1 MKTHLLIR
9 VLFVLSL
16 SSGAFGLILQSRAD
30 DQEKPFW
37 SFRPVMARTPPAV
50 HDQAWGQSPIDQFIL
65 AELEKRGLSPA
76 PAADRRTLLRRATF
90 DLIGLPPT
98 PGEIEAFV
106 ADQSPDAFARVV
118 DRLLA
123 SPQYGERWGRH
134 WLDVVRYADA
144 RDLIQLPA
152 ESDFREAWRY
162 RDWVVQAFNRDLPYD
177 QFVMQQVAGDLMQPG
192 DKTRIDADALV
203 ATGLLAIADFVPGDN
218 DKQQM
223 IADYVNDQVDV
234 VGRAFLGLTVAC
246 ARCHNH
252 KFDPISIEDYYSLA
266 GIFFSTRLIPGP
278 VKGNTPLVRVP
289 LLSPVEISSIQTEQ
303 ARDKVRIAEL
313 SQNVNLLAQHEY
325 QMYLERQIEVE
336 ASRYLTEAWEFAHPG
351 TGCTK
356 PTSAEFAKAKGLDA
370 TALTRWNAYFEE
382 QNPHPALTG
391 LRNATDKSTAQLRST
406 ELAEALKSIG
416 KEQRELQA
424 RDMVAKTLVEAEV
437 LRFTAHDRRIAT
449 NEAQRVIAWP
459 NRGCGPLQTELV
471 SDVAAPTL
479 TMIKD
484 QTQSRAALHF
494 AGNELLQAPVTV
506 PAAGSLFIVYRLD
519 PAGGPG
525 QRLLGWEDASVGQH
539 GIGIMTDA
547 TGSLHAIVRRN
558 GASGDVTVPAP
569 KSASENL
576 GFQVLCLTWGPSG
589 VTVHRQGQQVG
600 TNSGIDSVSSDPA
613 IAALRIG
620 GPGSGASPR
629 FQGDLAE
636 LRVFNQPLDDQARS
650 RVEADLIQHWCSA
663 SEPVQSDTTSV
674 SDLYQELT
682 SAQSPFRLEPTE
694 RTKVLPTDLQAR
706 LVSMRDELAI
716 LQKKKPTEIPQ
727 AIAVQDGGPPG
738 TPHEGFHDAYVYLR
752 GNHLK
757 PGKVV
762 PRGVPKVLAGN
773 KPIEIREGSG
783 RRELAQW
790 LANPENP
797 LTSRVMVN
805 RIWQHHF
812 GVGLVP
818 TSANFGEM
826 GERPSHPELLDDLA
840 ARFVASGWSV
850 KAMHRLI
857 MLSNVYQQN
866 SAPNAAGLA
875 ADPENRL
882 LWRANRRRIE
892 AEALRDSL
900 LAVAGR
906 LDSTRGG
913 PGFQDIAIP
922 RRSLY
927 LMAVR
932 TGTKADF
939 GPLFD
944 VADCTG
950 IVERRFESIVAPQAL
965 FLMNDPFVTEL
976 AGALSQRVKCEFN
989 EDDDRKRIHR
999 LYEITIGRPPKA
1011 TEIEIGLQL
1020 LAEPGRENPWASYC
1034 QIVLCT
1040 SEFLFVD

>member
-1 MKTHLLIR
+1 
-9 VLFVLSL
+9 
-16 SSGAFGLILQSRAD
+16 
-30 DQEKPFW
+30 
-37 SFRPVMARTPPAV
+37 
-50 HDQAWGQSPIDQFIL
+50 
-65 AELEKRGLSPA
+65 
-76 PAADRRTLLRRATF
+76 
-90 DLIGLPPT
+90 
-98 PGEIEAFV
+98 
-106 ADQSPDAFARVV
+106 
-118 DRLLA
+118 
-123 SPQYGERWGRH
+123 
-134 WLDVVRYADA
+134 
-144 RDLIQLPA
+144 
-152 ESDFREAWRY
+152 
-162 RDWVVQAFNRDLPYD
+162 
-177 QFVMQQVAGDLMQPG
+177 
-192 DKTRIDADALV
+192 
-203 ATGLLAIADFVPGDN
+203 
-218 DKQQM
+218 
-223 IADYVNDQVDV
+223 
-234 VGRAFLGLTVAC
+234 
-246 ARCHNH
+246 
-252 KFDPISIEDYYSLA
+252 DPISIEDYYSLA

-289 LLSPVEISSIQTEQ
+289 LLSSVEISSIHAEQ

-325 QMYLERQIEVE
+325 HVYLERQIEVGT
-336 ASRYLTEAWEFAHPG
+336 ARYLTAAWELAHPEV
-351 TGCTK
+351 GCAK
-356 PTSAEFAKAKGLDA
+356 PTLAELAKAKGLDA
-370 TALTRWNAYFEE
+370 TALTRWSAYFEE
-382 QNPHPALTG
+382 QHPHPALAG
-391 LRNATDKSTAQLRST
+391 VRGATDKATAESRSA
-406 ELAEALKSIG
+406 ELAESLTAIG
-416 KEQRELQA
+416 NAQRELRS
-424 RDMVAKTLVEAEV
+424 RDSVAKTLTEAEV
-437 LRFTAHDRRIAT
+437 LRFTASDRRIAT

-459 NRGCGPLQTELV
+459 NRGCGPVQTELV

-479 TMIKD
+479 TMIKA

-547 TGSLHAIVRRN
+547 AGALHAIVRRN
-558 GASGDVTVPAP
+558 GASGDVTVPA
-569 KSASENL
+569 ASPVSEIS
-576 GFQVLCLTWGPSG
+576 GFQVLSLTWGPSG
-589 VTVHRQGQQVG
+589 VTLHRQGQPVG
-600 TNSGIDSVSSDPA
+600 TNKGIDSVSSDPA

-636 LRVFNQPLDDQARS
+636 LRVFNQSLDDLARS
-650 RVEADLIQHWCSA
+650 RVEADLMQRWCST
-663 SEPVQSDTTSV
+663 SEVEQGETANV

-682 SAQSPFRLEPTE
+682 SAQSPFRLEPAE
-694 RTKVLPTDLQAR
+694 RTQVLPTDFQAR
-706 LVSMRDELAI
+706 LVSMRDELET

-727 AIAVQDGGPPG
+727 AISVQDGGPAG
-738 TPHEGFHDAYVYLR
+738 TPHEGFHDATVYLR

-773 KPIEIREGSG
+773 KPIEIRAGSG

-790 LANPENP
+790 LANSENP
-797 LTSRVMVN
+797 LTARVMVN

-840 ARFVASGWSV
+840 ARFVASGWSI

-857 MLSNVYQQN
+857 LLSSVYQQN

-892 AEALRDSL
+892 AESLRDSL

-906 LDSTRGG
+906 LDATRGG
-913 PGFQDIAIP
+913 PGFQDITLP

-965 FLMNDPFVTEL
+965 FLMNDPFVIEL
-976 AGALSQRVKCEFN
+976 SGALSQRIKHDV
-989 EDDDRKRIHR
+989 
-999 LYEITIGRPPKA
+999 
-1011 TEIEIGLQL
+1011 
-1020 LAEPGRENPWASYC
+1020 
-1034 QIVLCT
+1034 
-1040 SEFLFVD
+1040 